1 MNGLRNK
8 NLLLLP
14 PLDGGLVLL
23 KQEDGSLLQG
33 ASAKKLWK
41 WARELSDATWEKEEE
56 TKKSPAGVK
65 TRSCQPAK
73 MFD

>member
-8 NLLLLP
+8 NLLLRP
-14 PLDGGLVLL
+14 P
-23 KQEDGSLLQG
+23 SM
-33 ASAKKLWK
+33 WK
-41 WARELSDATWEKEEE
+41 RARELSDATWEKEEE

-65 TRSCQPAK
+65 TKSRQPTK